1 MWYFSQWKEVGFILA
16 VLLGVGLLAGCQSTS
31 KGSREAA
38 VPKPTQEQLQ
48 RVGLLNQ
55 TADDMYNKVMQG
67 DFAGGRAVLQQ
78 LGDQIPQISY
88 EGITSIEGLNALTQ
102 TVTQANKVFSSV
114 KFSPEEGQV
123 TAAKI
128 RLATDALTHATQPM
142 WLQYYKLLQEDMDQ
156 LEQAAKEQ
164 RKAGVQKSVLQF
176 EQHISVIH
184 PSLLI
189 SREVADVEKLD
200 SLVGFVSGQARQ
212 EQDNYKQITNIL
224 PTLRQHVDKLF
235 MKKAA
240 TAYLPVIDQQ
250 NPILWT
256 LAIGSFIIAALAFAG
271 WRLAKKDNGVIP
283 VRKQDAD

>member
-1 MWYFSQWKEVGFILA
+1 MLA
-16 VLLGVGLLAGCQSTS
+16 VLLGVGLLVGCQNTS
-31 KGSREAA
+31 KSSREAA
-38 VPKPTQEQLQ
+38 APKPTQEQLQ

-55 TADDMYNKVMQG
+55 AADDMYSKVMQG
-67 DFAGGRAVLQQ
+67 DYAGGRAILQQ
-78 LGDQIPQISY
+78 LGVQIPQISY
-88 EGITSIEGLNALTQ
+88 EGITSVDGLNALTE
-102 TVTQANKVFSSV
+102 TVTEANKVFNSV
-114 KFSPEEGQV
+114 RFSPEEGQIS
-123 TAAKI
+123 AAKI

-164 RKAGVQKSVLQF
+164 RKAGIQKGVLQF

-189 SREVADVEKLD
+189 SRELADVDKLD
-200 SLVGFVSGQARQ
+200 SLVSFVSGQARLEQ
-212 EQDNYKQITNIL
+212 ENYKQITNIL
-224 PTLRQHVDKLF
+224 PTLRQHIDKLF
-235 MKKAA
+235 MKKEA

-250 NPILWT
+250 NPIIWT

-283 VRKQDAD
+283 VKRQDAD